1 MDTQLVP
8 RTSVL
13 GNDLLLLKLL
23 DGFPRNFRA
32 IKNRKLEVAMKTGRN
47 GAPGLLRS
55 SAVAARIADQ
65 HLVLHHQGRHPHG
78 LAEMDIAELIIPEF
92 LPGRG
97 VDLERVAV
105 ERVVKDAAIG
115 ERRAAVDGIAAGN
128 ALGGRFGPR
137 A

>member
-1 MDTQLVP
+1 MSPTLDTQLVP

-55 SAVAARIADQ
+55 SAFAANGRIFYNT
-65 HLVLHHQGRHPHG
+65 P
-78 LAEMDIAELIIPEF
+78 ELPTSTLSFIT
-92 LPGRG
+92 R
-97 VDLERVAV
+97 
-105 ERVVKDAAIG
+105 AAILM
-115 ERRAAVDGIAAGN
+115 VS
-128 ALGGRFGPR
+128 PR
-137 A
+137 WISPS